1 MNMNDETNNIVV
13 AIRCAVYNHELYL
26 RDCLE
31 GFVTQKTSFRFVAVV
46 HDDCST
52 DNSTAIIREYEQKYP
67 NIIKPIYE
75 TQNQWSKHDGSVDRI
90 IRDAV
95 VETRPKYIALC
106 EGDDYWTDPYKLQ
119 KQVDFMETHPDYSMC
134 FHRTEVL
141 SDNKTDPELYSHLEE
156 REYSACEIYKNWSVP
171 TCSVM
176 YRANALTSEESNK
189 SIVYGDIY
197 LFLRLAEK
205 GKLYNLN
212 FCGAVYRRN
221 SGGISQIENVSLYK
235 RLYQQY
241 MYMEKRFPQ
250 ADLAQISRDAQDT
263 YLRCLIASEYFPD
276 RWKYRFRYM
285 LRHPKLLF
293 STFALVT
300 IKQIF
305 CKPTH
310 QNA

>member
-1 MNMNDETNNIVV
+1 MSDETKNIVV
-13 AIRCAVYNHELYL
+13 TIRCAVYNHEPYL

-31 GFVTQKTSFRFVAVV
+31 GFVRQRTNFRFVAVV

-52 DNSTAIIREYEQKYP
+52 DNSAAIIREYEQKYP
-67 NIIKPIYE
+67 NIIRPIYE

-106 EGDDYWTDPYKLQ
+106 EGDDYWIDPYKLQ
-119 KQVDFMETHPDYSMC
+119 KQVDFMDTHLDYSMC
-134 FHRTEVL
+134 FHQAKVL
-141 SDNKTDPELYSHLEE
+141 SDNKKDTELYNQLEE
-156 REYSACEIYKNWSVP
+156 REYNACEIYKNWLVP

-176 YRANALTSEESNK
+176 YRADALSTEK
-189 SIVYGDIY
+189 AKAPIVFGDIF

-221 SGGISQIENVSLYK
+221 SGGISQIGDVSLYK
-235 RLYQQY
+235 RLFQQY
-241 MYMEKRFPQ
+241 VYMEKRFPKRE
-250 ADLAQISRDAQDT
+250 LVMISREAQDT
-263 YLRCLIASEYFPD
+263 YLRCLIASKYFPD
-276 RWKYRFRYM
+276 RWKYRFLFI
-285 LRHPKLLF
+285 LRHPKMLF
-293 STFALVT
+293 SKFALVS

-310 QNA
+310 QDD